1 MSHGAG
7 LQDRAR
13 QRSAISGAQYGERGG
28 VMRAAAYSTELDTL
42 PTIAE
47 PVDSQ
52 AYPTSSSPRHVR
64 YPPGHFENS
73 SGSSSTIQS
82 LTSASTIESRLDLSP
97 TENIARKGLLQESFF
112 PSWKADN
119 TGDTSEDPEEMQ
131 KRDPLATQVWKL
143 YSKAKR
149 DLPNAERM
157 ENLTWRMMS
166 MNLRKRR
173 ELERKGLL
181 ETPKPPTAPS
191 GIAQLRRSADR
202 SAAQSDPMNLD
213 DFIVP
218 SSMASPAGLP
228 PSPLN
233 EHMTIPS
240 TNNAASGIPI
250 RRQREI
256 REQELHISRAS
267 APSIPPINHRSHE
280 FGYVQRHVRKT
291 SIDERRP
298 PKRRADH
305 SPQVPPVSSIMIPN
319 DPEAEAGLH
328 NYTLDQQ
335 FQPPTYHPHAIH
347 PHPQI
352 PFSLDTFNLDNDPI
366 ISSAGSFQQQFTFSP
381 VGSPL
386 VTNGP
391 YSNLFNPT
399 SMPSSI
405 NSTDHYSPPGS
416 AYPSTASTPQ
426 PMQDGDHMYFDPQS
440 RMEFKQQRPMHRLG
454 HPRGFHYNQTANF
467 SSSMQPQYIFNP
479 NNASDDSVFS
489 AVTSA
494 GPSSFP
500 GSVYSIGSHVDPT
513 QVLQAEYSN
522 ASVSDGLQMP
532 RPDNM
537 FTFGADSDGED
548 DEGAAFAERNIMMQ
562 PEHSY
567 MEDPALDISPGFGWE
582 TNLSNQLNLTPARYP
597 GGPPRKTV
605 TIGHAEMLP
614 APQDWTSSGSL
625 DRSHGSAI
633 SVSDIRNRGPDTRRQ
648 KIPRTSSTPNT
659 PGLVYQH
666 NMHQRP
672 QSSPNSPPESGF
684 SSAAPSRPASPG
696 GTKTVGESE
705 VPTTCTNCFTQTTPL
720 WRRNPEGHPLCNA
733 CGLFLKLHGVVRPLS
748 LKIDI
753 IKKRNRGSG
762 NTLPVG
768 ASSSRSGKK
777 ASRKNSI
784 AQAPTAATPVSGKA
798 SANDSESPRS
808 AGGSANGTATAGSTP
823 TSSSAPD
830 GGSKP
835 TVIAIAPGP
844 PKPSATT
851 ITAAS
856 SRSINVA
863 PKRQRRH
870 SKASA
875 HDAVMGDA
883 DDTSGKATRRKD
895 PPSQFSSAAAQG
907 MSMDGVTQV
916 VKTSAPSGPQEWEWL
931 TMSL

>member
-1 MSHGAG
+1 
-7 LQDRAR
+7 
-13 QRSAISGAQYGERGG
+13 
-28 VMRAAAYSTELDTL
+28 
-42 PTIAE
+42 
-47 PVDSQ
+47 
-52 AYPTSSSPRHVR
+52 
-64 YPPGHFENS
+64 
-73 SGSSSTIQS
+73 
-82 LTSASTIESRLDLSP
+82 
-97 TENIARKGLLQESFF
+97 
-112 PSWKADN
+112 
-119 TGDTSEDPEEMQ
+119 
-131 KRDPLATQVWKL
+131 
-143 YSKAKR
+143 
-149 DLPNAERM
+149 
-157 ENLTWRMMS
+157 
-166 MNLRKRR
+166 
-173 ELERKGLL
+173 
-181 ETPKPPTAPS
+181 
-191 GIAQLRRSADR
+191 
-202 SAAQSDPMNLD
+202 
-213 DFIVP
+213 
-218 SSMASPAGLP
+218 
-228 PSPLN
+228 
-233 EHMTIPS
+233 
-240 TNNAASGIPI
+240 
-250 RRQREI
+250 
-256 REQELHISRAS
+256 
-267 APSIPPINHRSHE
+267 
-280 FGYVQRHVRKT
+280 
-291 SIDERRP
+291 
-298 PKRRADH
+298 
-305 SPQVPPVSSIMIPN
+305 MIPN

-405 NSTDHYSPPGS
+405 NSTDHYSPPRS

-440 RMEFKQQRPMHRLG
+440 RMDFKQQRPMHRLG

-733 CGLFLKLHGVVRPLS
+733 CGLFLKLHGV
-748 LKIDI
+748 
-753 IKKRNRGSG
+753 
-762 NTLPVG
+762 
-768 ASSSRSGKK
+768 
-777 ASRKNSI
+777 
-784 AQAPTAATPVSGKA
+784 
-798 SANDSESPRS
+798 
-808 AGGSANGTATAGSTP
+808 
-823 TSSSAPD
+823 
-830 GGSKP
+830 
-835 TVIAIAPGP
+835 
-844 PKPSATT
+844 
-851 ITAAS
+851 
-856 SRSINVA
+856 
-863 PKRQRRH
+863 
-870 SKASA
+870 
-875 HDAVMGDA
+875 
-883 DDTSGKATRRKD
+883 
-895 PPSQFSSAAAQG
+895 
-907 MSMDGVTQV
+907 
-916 VKTSAPSGPQEWEWL
+916 
-931 TMSL
+931 